1 MPMRRWLI
9 ELWPMRLRPAQQLP
23 VKLFLKRSLALL
35 SRLRP
40 PLPGWLRRVGWR
52 RLTAVAL
59 LAGIVHICATLA
71 APQLSSRHAYLLL
84 RDKLPVN
91 RMVVL
96 PQQAPGRQI
105 LPYLPP
111 HMLYAVCRYDLTGG
125 PIAVTATVA
134 DAGWALSLHGA
145 RGDNFYVLPG
155 QPLRRTE
162 VSLLVIPGG
171 ADTAPIAKRETSSE
185 TPLVSPTPEGLIV
198 LRAPIRGLAWGA
210 ETEATLQGATCTQVK
225 R

>member
-1 MPMRRWLI
+1 MRRSLI
-9 ELWPMRLRPAQQLP
+9 ELWPRRVRPARQLP
-23 VKLFLKRSLALL
+23 VRLFLKQALALL
-35 SRLRP
+35 KRLRL

-71 APQLSSRHAYLLL
+71 APMLSSGHAYLVL

-91 RMVVL
+91 SMVVL
-96 PQQAPGRQI
+96 PPQAPGRQI
-105 LPYLPP
+105 LPYLLP

-125 PIAVTATVA
+125 PVAVTATVA
-134 DAGWALSLHGA
+134 DAGWALSLHGV

-162 VSLLVIPGG
+162 VSLMVIPGG
-171 ADTAPIAKRETSSE
+171 PDTAPIAKREDSPE
-185 TPLVSPTPEGLIV
+185 TPVVSSTTEGLIV
-198 LRAPIRGLAWGA
+198 LRAPIRGLAWSA
-210 ETEATLQGATCTQVK
+210 ETEATLQRATCTQAK